1 MHAKI
6 SILCKIG
13 YSWGPNGYPG
23 LGPGLGWA
31 LEVGPKTQLGL
42 CQKPIDDSQLAKE
55 LNFEENISLFEE
67 LEL

>member
-23 LGPGLGWA
+23 LGPGLGWV
-31 LEVGPKTQLGL
+31 LEVGPKTQLGWVL
-42 CQKPIDDSQLAKE
+42 GPDLGPKLGPAEAYEREASLVNF
-55 LNFEENISLFEE
+55 LN
-67 LEL
+67 